1 MTSTAQL
8 QQAVTQAKKF
18 YLHRLL
24 VERMQQLAR
33 DENAWQLTDTKLAAI
48 TAAAT
53 SEADAQNDGPV
64 HPSVEGLMDYEQA
77 VAAMR
82 ISLKQRDSKALPKQ
96 FHDQHMGLFQCS
108 GHLYDQHKQAPYA
121 EPLNKLFAGHNVIG
135 ELLRRDAFI
144 VAEQKLAEQ
153 LPTVAELKKILQ
165 QQPPKKLYEYPE
177 IRAVSEFNKEI
188 NQPDLTPEQYQQALK
203 KLQRGVFNG

>member
-8 QQAVTQAKKF
+8 QQAIKQAKKF

-48 TAAAT
+48 AAAAT
-53 SEADAQNDGPV
+53 SETDAQNDGPL

-153 LPTVAELKKILQ
+153 LPTVAELKEILQ
-165 QQPPKKLYEYPE
+165 QQPPKELHEYSE
-177 IRAVSEFNKEI
+177 IKAVSEFNSEI
-188 NQPDLTPEQYQQALK
+188 NKPDLTPEQYQQALK